1 GNAGRAG
8 RGPGGSSKG
17 RRCRRRRGRKV
28 PVSWLREFLLE
39 RPRVAGW
46 PCDRP
51 PNGIGPGRVGTE
63 GFRLLRSRSKIFRG
77 LEDAPRIALADA
89 LRFLEL
95 ALRAE
100 RAVRPARDES
110 RDEGTCRLVP
120 MSLLSGREADRGP
133 FRELPA
139 DGTGGI
145 VVLDLATTP
154 ARSGQ
159 DAIPQGQEAHLA
171 VVDR

>member
-1 GNAGRAG
+1 SRLRA
-8 RGPGGSSKG
+8 RH
-17 RRCRRRRGRKV
+17 
-28 PVSWLREFLLE
+28 
-39 RPRVAGW
+39 
-46 PCDRP
+46 
-51 PNGIGPGRVGTE
+51 GIGTGRVGTE
-63 GFRLLRSRSKIFRG
+63 RFRLVRSRSKIFRG

-100 RAVRPARDES
+100 RAVRPARNEP

-120 MSLLSGREADRGP
+120 TSLLSGREADRGP
-133 FRELPA
+133 FRELPT

-145 VVLDLATTP
+145 VVRDLATTL

-159 DAIPQGQEAHLA
+159 DAIPEGQEAH
-171 VVDR
+171 